1 MVSVTMKELLEA
13 GVHFGH
19 QTKRWNP
26 KMKEY
31 IFGQRNGIYIID
43 LQKTI
48 KNFKEALQYVKGV
61 AESGK
66 DILFVGTKKQAQ
78 DIVRDYAG
86 KSESSYVNQRWLG
99 GLLTNFGV
107 VRGSVEKL
115 KELEEMNED
124 GRWDLLS
131 KKEQSRLEKVYK
143 KLSKNLGGIKNMTSL
158 PGAMFVIDSSKE
170 DIALSEAQK
179 MKIPI
184 VAVVDTN
191 GDPDNIDYPIPGND
205 DAVRAIELFAAKIA
219 ESIIEGKK
227 SRITRELEEEKKAEA
242 AAEER
247 RPRRG
252 ARRARNSR
260 NKENPVEITAE
271 MVKELRQRTG
281 IGVMECK
288 EALKEADGDLEKA
301 IEILRKKGYARAQDK
316 AARRA
321 TEGLVGSYIHSNG
334 KIGVLVEVNCES
346 DFVARNDEFQE
357 LVKNIASRSPP
368 PTRSTSRPRTSRPRS
383 SRRRRRSSGSSSR
396 TARSRPRSSRRSSR
410 ASWASSTRR
419 SASSTRSTSRTTR

>member
-1 MVSVTMKELLEA
+1 LVSVTMKELLEA

-31 IFGQRNGIYIID
+31 IFGQRNGIYIVD

-61 AESGK
+61 SESGK

-115 KELEEMNED
+115 KELEEMKED
-124 GRWDLLS
+124 GRWELLS

-143 KLSKNLGGIKNMTSL
+143 KLAKNLGGIKNMTVL

-170 DIALSEAQK
+170 DIALAEAQK

-205 DAVRAIELFAAKIA
+205 DAVRAIELFAAKIS

-227 SRITRELEEEKKAEA
+227 SRINRELEEEKRAEA
-242 AAEER
+242 ASGDPSAAGGE
-247 RPRRG
+247 G
-252 ARRARNSR
+252 A
-260 NKENPVEITAE
+260 
-271 MVKELRQRTG
+271 
-281 IGVMECK
+281 
-288 EALKEADGDLEKA
+288 
-301 IEILRKKGYARAQDK
+301 
-316 AARRA
+316 
-321 TEGLVGSYIHSNG
+321 G
-334 KIGVLVEVNCES
+334 KPE
-346 DFVARNDEFQE
+346 
-357 LVKNIASRSPP
+357 
-368 PTRSTSRPRTSRPRS
+368 
-383 SRRRRRSSGSSSR
+383 
-396 TARSRPRSSRRSSR
+396 
-410 ASWASSTRR
+410 
-419 SASSTRSTSRTTR
+419 